1 MTQKVKNPF
10 LVVNPK
16 NYLWGEKSLELAKK
30 CDKVAK
36 ETGITLYFTCP
47 YMDIRMIKENTEHII
62 VTAQNVDPLEPGRG
76 VGKVLPEAVKE
87 AGAGACFLNHQENP
101 KTLNDLSKTIKRV
114 QELGIIVL
122 ACTDSVEE
130 AKAVAKFGP
139 EIILAEPNDL
149 IGTGKAPD
157 DDYIINACKEIKESN
172 PDVSPMIAAG
182 VSTDQDCYNIVRLGS
197 DGTGATSGILN
208 APDHE
213 EQVRSWANA
222 IIKAYNERTK
232 E

>member
-1 MTQKVKNPF
+1 MTKQVKNPF

-47 YMDIRMIKENTEHII
+47 YTDIRMIKENTKNII

-76 VGKVLPEAVKE
+76 VGKVLPEAIKE

-101 KTLNDLSKTIKRV
+101 KTLNDLSKTIKRL
-114 QELGIIVL
+114 QELGIVVL

-130 AKAVAKFGP
+130 AKAIALLGP

-149 IGTGKAPD
+149 IGTGKVPD
-157 DDYIINACKEIKESN
+157 DEYIINACKEIKEAN
-172 PDVSPMIAAG
+172 PNVSAMIAAG
-182 VSTDQDCYNIVRLGS
+182 VSTDEDCYNIVRLGS

-208 APDHE
+208 ASDHE
-213 EQVRSWANA
+213 QQVRLWANA
-222 IIKAYNERTK
+222 ILKAYKERT